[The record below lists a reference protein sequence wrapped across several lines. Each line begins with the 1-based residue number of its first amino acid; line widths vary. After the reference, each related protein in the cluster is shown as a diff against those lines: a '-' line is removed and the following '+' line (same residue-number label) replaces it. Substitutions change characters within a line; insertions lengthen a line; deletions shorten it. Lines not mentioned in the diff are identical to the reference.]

1 MCFFS
6 QPAAP
11 QIIYQGPSQ
20 SDIDANS
27 RALDQYRQQS
37 VAQQQQFSTA
47 LQQQI
52 DQANAQAESQRKALE
67 QARLDAQAGLTS
79 QKAKVE
85 QDLLA
90 ARQKAELDLSAQQ
103 AGAAAQQGAQQGAA
117 YGVAVSEVAPE
128 NPQTT
133 AAPKPKDKRKS
144 TLKIAPGATPMTQ
157 GAGLN
162 IGV

>member
-6 QPAAP
+6 QPAAAP

-20 SDIDANS
+20 SDIDANNA
-27 RALDQYRQQS
+27 ALEQYRQQS
-37 VAQQQQFSTA
+37 AAQQQQFSSA

-67 QARLDAQAGLTS
+67 QARVDAQAGLTS
-79 QKAKVE
+79 QKATMEKE
-85 QDLLA
+85 LLEM
-90 ARQKAELDLSAQQ
+90 RQKAELDMAAQRV
-103 AGAAAQQGAQQGAA
+103 GAAAQQAAA
-117 YGVAVSEVAPE
+117 YGTAVSQVTPE

-133 AAPKPKDKRKS
+133 TAPKPKDKKKS
-144 TLKIAPGATPMTQ
+144 TLKIAPGATAMSQ